1 MMIQLGFCY
10 NKLRSTWGIEES
22 EGETVKNE
30 KSVLY

>member
-1 MMIQLGFCY
+1 MIQLAFSI
-10 NKLRSTWGIEES
+10 NKLRSAWDIQET